1 MNSLNRNRLQSRNSN
16 NNNTILI
23 VMAIFSLSIIGT
35 TTAAFSPFD
44 RIQVKAA
51 APRLDYS

>member
-1 MNSLNRNRLQSRNSN
+1 MNSLNRNRLQSRDS

-35 TTAAFSPFD
+35 TTAAFSF
-44 RIQVKAA
+44 QVKAA

>member
-1 MNSLNRNRLQSRNSN
+1 MNSLNRNRLQSRNS

-35 TTAAFSPFD
+35 TTAAFSPLD

>member
-1 MNSLNRNRLQSRNSN
+1 
-16 NNNTILI
+16 
-23 VMAIFSLSIIGT
+23 MAIFSFSIIGT
-35 TTAAFSPFD
+35 TTAAFSPLD